1 MDIFFWDCFIYVV
14 FDVCFVL
21 IKLVVKE
28 VFIILNNLEDVFLD
42 FEMYYSIEMK

>member
-14 FDVCFVL
+14 LDVCFVL

-28 VFIILNNLEDVFLD
+28 VFIIVNNLEDIFLD